1 MGFDVRHTHLK
12 SYISSPSYPDW
23 KTEHV
28 ARNYDIESN
37 YCCMGGSAAKD
48 RDGASYKAGTAENQQ
63 TGKECF
69 AAIGGSGYVNGRMPM
84 GFFGIK

>member
-1 MGFDVRHTHLK
+1 
-12 SYISSPSYPDW
+12 
-23 KTEHV
+23 
-28 ARNYDIESN
+28 
-37 YCCMGGSAAKD
+37 MGGSAAKD